1 MKRSTIWIL
10 AAALTVL
17 PAARPLRA
25 QKGPAAAGS
34 KEALA
39 VVEKLVAAMGGRKA
53 FASIRDTTATGT
65 AEMVQYGITVPITV
79 YQKGTDKLRV
89 EITIPEANMTIVRAF
104 DGRKA
109 WVTDPRSGAI
119 EEMPDFMAKQLARQA
134 AGTLAWLDPRQA
146 GVTFALKP
154 KAALEGKDYVVLEQT
169 EADGHKTVYYL
180 DPETYL
186 PYLTRTRAFDQGG
199 TEVDTE
205 TYATR
210 YEKAGGVLVPYALR
224 TLHNGVE
231 AQRITITA
239 VTRNT
244 SLDDGIFTLK

>member
-10 AAALTVL
+10 AAVLTAM

-25 QKGPAAAGS
+25 QSGPAAAGS

-39 VVEKLVAAMGGRKA
+39 VVEKLVSAMGGRKA
-53 FASIRDTTATGT
+53 LASIKDTTVSGT

-89 EITIPEANMTIVRAF
+89 ELTIPEANMTVVRAY

-109 WVTDPRSGAI
+109 WVTDPRSGAV
-119 EEMPDFMAKQLARQA
+119 EELPAFMARQLARQA

-146 GVTFALKP
+146 GVTYALKP

-186 PYLTRTRAFDQGG
+186 PYLTRTRAFDQSGI
-199 TEVDTE
+199 EVDTE
-205 TYATR
+205 TYSTR
-210 YEKAGGVLVPYALR
+210 YERTGGIMVPYALR
-224 TLHNGVE
+224 TLHNGAE

-244 SLDDGIFTLK
+244 NLDDGLFTLK